1 MARQFYFGGTVLTME
16 DPLYAEA
23 VVVEDGRIL
32 AVGTAQELEPLAQ
45 GASRIDLEGAV
56 LLPGFI
62 DPHSHYTNYATAL
75 LQASV
80 EDAACFDDIR
90 RLIRDFIRQKE
101 LPAGKWVTV
110 KGFDQTKLAEQ
121 CPPDRSVLDEA
132 APQNPVLLLH
142 QSGHTGVFNTL
153 ALETLGITPQTSA
166 PEGGRIVQQDGRLTG
181 YVEEA
186 ALVAYMQRIPL
197 PSMEELLAAY
207 REAQEVYA
215 SHGITTMQDGMA
227 MDVMTGLY
235 QALCAAHI
243 LKLDLVAYV
252 DLRSSEQLLETFAAH
267 IAAYQDHFKI
277 GGYKT
282 FLDGSPQART
292 AWVRRPYEGAE
303 DGYCGYPTLRDEELL
318 ANIRRALREGRQLL
332 AHCNGDAAAQQYIDQ
347 FAKALGELD
356 DAPDIRPVM
365 IHAQLL
371 GKDQMPAM
379 KELGMIPSFFVAHVY
394 HWGDVHLKNFGPAR
408 AGAISAAKSAGELGL
423 PYTFHQDA
431 PVIEPNMLETIWCAV
446 NRLTK
451 NGVRLGPEECVTPLE
466 ALRAVTVNAAHQY
479 FEEREKGSI
488 RPGKRAD
495 FVVLDADPTKVDP
508 MAIREIKVLATVKD
522 GGCVY
527 RAST

>member
-1 MARQFYFGGTVLTME
+1 MKKQFYFGGSVLTME
-16 DPLYAEA
+16 TPLYAEA
-23 VVVEDGRIL
+23 VLVEDGRIA
-32 AVGTAQELEPLAQ
+32 AVGRQCDLEPLAE
-45 GASRIDLEGAV
+45 GAQRIDLEGAV

-80 EDAACFDDIR
+80 EKAECFDDIR
-90 RLIRDFIRQKE
+90 RLIQEFIRQKA
-101 LPAGKWVTV
+101 LPAGKWITV
-110 KGFDQTKLAEQ
+110 KGFDQTKLAEK
-121 CPPDRSVLDEA
+121 CPPDRSLLDEA
-132 APQNPVLLLH
+132 APENPVLLLH
-142 QSGHTGVFNTL
+142 QSGHTGVFSTL
-153 ALETLGITPQTSA
+153 ALEELGITAQTPA
-166 PEGGRIVQQDGRLTG
+166 PEGGRIEQKEGRLTG

-186 ALVAYMQRIPL
+186 ALVTYMQRIPL
-197 PSMEELLAAY
+197 ASIDELLAAY
-207 REAQEVYA
+207 REAQKVYA

-227 MDVMTGLY
+227 MDVMAGLY

-243 LKLDLVAYV
+243 LQLDLVAYV
-252 DLRSSEQLLETFAAH
+252 DLRSSEQLLKIFAAN
-267 IAAYQDHFKI
+267 IDAYQEHFKI

-292 AWVRRPYEGAE
+292 AWMRQPYEGAE

-318 ANIRRALREGRQLL
+318 EQIRRALREGRQLL

-347 FAKALGELD
+347 FTKALGELD

-379 KELGMIPSFFVAHVY
+379 KEIGMIPSFFVAHVY
-394 HWGDVHLKNFGPAR
+394 HWGDVHLQNFGPQR
-408 AGAISAAKSAGELGL
+408 AGAISAVKSAGELGL

-431 PVIEPNMLETIWCAV
+431 PVIEPDMLETVWCAV

-451 NGVRLGPEECVTPLE
+451 KGVLLGPDERITPLE
-466 ALRAVTVNAAHQY
+466 ALRAVTVNAAYQY

-495 FVVLDADPTKVDP
+495 LVILDADPTKVDP
-508 MAIREIKVLATVKD
+508 MAIRDIKVLATIKD
-522 GGCVY
+522 GSCVY
-527 RAST
+527 RA